1 MHCAVFAVHG
11 SEGPFTPLGCDA
23 GFETGCT
30 HAPAPACPLPLL
42 AYTKPLSCVAQ
53 TTLTQ
58 GGVDLTV
65 GSLLSRTTLS
75 DRSFGSLLWI
85 AHSDT
90 LFGCDLSVESFSRS
104 SVGSLIRTAHSDRS
118 FGSLRRIAH
127 FTFGSL
133 LYKKFD
139 PPFAF
144 ESTAPTCMMFPR
156 QLQLNWEEGVLSKV
170 AKPRNSCKT
179 RGSRRERNNY
189 VLGGMPGAAF
199 SDFKKVSFR
208 RRSLFAFLNLIVN
221 RIFKL
226 FHPKW
231 ALGW

>member
-1 MHCAVFAVHG
+1 MACPYVVC
-11 SEGPFTPLGCDA
+11 EGAPLAACLPLGRACTAPCLRCMVLRGPSLRSGCDA

-65 GSLLSRTTLS
+65 GSLSRTTLS

-90 LFGCDLSVESFSRS
+90 LFGWDLSVESFSRS
-104 SVGSLIRTAHSDRS
+104 SVGSLINIRTAHSDRS
-118 FGSLRRIAH
+118 FGSLRRIAR

-139 PPFAF
+139 PP
-144 ESTAPTCMMFPR
+144 
-156 QLQLNWEEGVLSKV
+156 V
-170 AKPRNSCKT
+170 
-179 RGSRRERNNY
+179 
-189 VLGGMPGAAF
+189 
-199 SDFKKVSFR
+199 
-208 RRSLFAFLNLIVN
+208 
-221 RIFKL
+221 RI
-226 FHPKW
+226 
-231 ALGW
+231 